1 MHLLKIFLFGIY
13 LFFSS
18 IAYADL
24 IKPNVDIQP
33 YQVVKIQLISLMNN
47 DKPSKDNGIIQTWK
61 FAHPNNKKITGPL
74 ERFKKMLKAEGYS
87 MLINHHEHTIEPM
100 YVSESVAT
108 FEVTVLDDK
117 KKYYKFKWQ
126 VEKYLEEG
134 PLRDCWLTTAVS
146 QPIIL
151 GSSI

>member
-18 IAYADL
+18 SSYADL
-24 IKPNVDIQP
+24 IKPNIDIQP

-87 MLINHHEHTIEPM
+87 MLINHYEHKIEQI
-100 YVSESVAT
+100 YVSEDTVT

-146 QPIIL
+146 LPISL